1 MSINTAII
9 NYQDF
14 QILVDNNTIRA
25 SSEQGEVSEV
35 FSLNKN
41 EIKLALKLIESEQT
55 DKELLKALGNT
66 LYHAL
71 FPNQI
76 NARFHATLAG
86 AASNNQSVRLRLIF
100 QSPEIAALPWEFLYD
115 EGTNSFLA
123 NNTQTVLSRYI
134 DVPLLKREL
143 IGASLPLKVLLVI
156 ASPSNLPKLDT
167 TGEEQLIKEALQK
180 HIEAGQIELDV
191 LHLATSSNIRQKL
204 REKPYNVFHFIGHG
218 EFKSNQGYIALVD
231 ENGKAKPLDDENFS
245 NFFLGN
251 NSLGLVILNSCKGAT
266 ISDHQAFAGTA
277 PTLVRRGIPAVI
289 AMQYTIYDNTAKIFA
304 DEFYRT
310 LALGYPIDAA
320 IQTTRNAISIEV
332 GLETR
337 DFATPVLYMR
347 AKDGIILNGLVQSNP
362 NQPPDEFKPLI
373 EEKLK
378 SFCGRE
384 FVFAKFQEFQQNHS
398 KGYFTVV
405 GDAGMGKST
414 IAAKYV
420 SQHNC
425 PCYFNILAERRNRPE
440 DFLKS
445 IRQQLIQR
453 YALQNVD
460 DTNLLGLLV
469 KAREKQNKL
478 VIIVDALDEVEQ
490 PNGAE
495 NILYLPEHLP
505 EGVYFFL
512 TRRPYAEGQ
521 KGLRTSVIEEEL
533 DLRAESYQ
541 NLNLEDIK
549 TRISS
554 FIKDPEYQ
562 RDLHK
567 WITDRNINQDT
578 FITEVAAKS
587 ENNFMYLRYVL
598 PEIARGYYKDLSLDK
613 LPDGLQN
620 YYEQHWKRMG
630 MEKST
635 QEIKVIILYI
645 IVEWNTPPISLS
657 DIAAIAN
664 TDEYEVEEV
673 LEEWCEYLRVQTINE
688 DGEEDKCYR
697 VYHASFLDFLKSRRK
712 LDKKRKLFEE
722 VNQRIASYVYG

>member
-1 MSINTAII
+1 MTNNTKNTNIK
-9 NYQDF
+9 YQDF

-25 SSEQGEVSEV
+25 SSEQGEVSEE

-41 EIKLALKLIESEQT
+41 EIKLALRIIESGQT

-66 LYHAL
+66 LYRAL

-76 NARFHATLAG
+76 NARFHATMAG
-86 AASNNQSVRLRLIF
+86 AASNKVRLRLIF
-100 QSPEIAALPWEFLYD
+100 QSPELAALPWEFLYD

-134 DVPLLKREL
+134 DVPLLKRTL
-143 IGASLPLKVLLVI
+143 IGATLPLKALLVI

-167 TGEEQLIKEALQK
+167 DGEEKLIKEALQK
-180 HIEAGQIELDV
+180 HIEAGLIELDV
-191 LHLATSSNIRQKL
+191 LQSATSSNIRQKL

-218 EFKSNQGYIALVD
+218 KFENNQGYIALVD
-231 ENGKAKPLDDENFS
+231 EDGKAKYLDDESFS

-266 ISDHQAFAGTA
+266 ISFNHAFTGTA
-277 PTLVRRGIPAVI
+277 PNLVRRGIPAVI

-304 DEFYRT
+304 SEFYRT
-310 LALGYPIDAA
+310 LALGYPVDAA
-320 IQTTRNAISIEV
+320 IQSTRNAISIEV

-347 AKDGIILNGLVQSNP
+347 AKDGIILNGLVQLNTY
-362 NQPPDEFKPLI
+362 QPPSEFKPLI

-440 DFLKS
+440 DFIKS
-445 IRQQLIQR
+445 IREQLIQR
-453 YALQNVD
+453 YGLQNVD

-469 KAREKQNKL
+469 KAREKNKL
-478 VIIVDALDEVEQ
+478 VIVVDALDEVDQ
-490 PNGAE
+490 PDGAE

-521 KGLRTSVIEEEL
+521 KRLRTSVTEEEL
-533 DLRAESYQ
+533 DLRAELYQ

-549 TRISS
+549 TRIRS
-554 FIKDPEYQ
+554 FLIDPEYQ
-562 RDLHK
+562 KDLHN

-598 PEIARGYYKDLSLDK
+598 PEIARGCYKDLSLDK

-630 MEKST
+630 MEKAT
-635 QEIKVIILYI
+635 QELKVIILYI

-657 DIAAIAN
+657 DIAAIAD

-688 DGEEDKCYR
+688 DGEEEKCYR

-722 VNQRIASYVYG
+722 VNQRIAKYVYD